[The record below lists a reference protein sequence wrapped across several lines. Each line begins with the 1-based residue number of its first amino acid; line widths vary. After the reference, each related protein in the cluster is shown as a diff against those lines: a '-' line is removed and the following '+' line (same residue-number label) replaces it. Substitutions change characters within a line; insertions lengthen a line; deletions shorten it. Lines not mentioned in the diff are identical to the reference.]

1 MSQLIMQIEKRFVD
15 KKTGQ
20 IFFQFQLGPFK
31 KSMATTVGVALRRV
45 LMGSSKTIAITSAHG
60 DLYQGN
66 SLRED
71 VFEFSLNLQQV
82 VIKSNIFPFLGT
94 AKLQKKGPAI
104 VTAADIILPEGL
116 SLVNPYQYLCT
127 LNEGYTLNLA
137 LVLSSPARSRFESGV
152 PLKSAITTNSANQG
166 NINNES
172 LPVNDLRRSIN
183 QRKKKAFNESE
194 KAPKKSVTILTKD
207 SPKSLP
213 LDSILVD
220 PIYAPIQS
228 CSFEIINVVG
238 SYFPEYMELT
248 KSGLNQTP
256 EYLRMSIATNGSIE
270 PVSAIQDAIQELYG
284 ALSLFLPLSY
294 VFASS
299 YNVISSFNLYQLPN
313 QQSKYL
319 AKYYFDE
326 ICKKIDLIN
335 LNLSLEIELL
345 LRRNGISTLDNII
358 KTPLLTLKGIGFTNK
373 EFLELKQAISKFG
386 FWKDVTL
393 TQWELI

>member
-1 MSQLIMQIEKRFVD
+1 MQIEKRFVD

-45 LMGSSKTIAITSAHG
+45 MMGSSKTVAITSAHG

-137 LVLSSPARSRFESGV
+137 LVLSSPARTRFESGI
-152 PLKSAITTNSANQG
+152 PLKSAIATSPTNQG
-166 NINNES
+166 NSNNES
-172 LPVNDLRRSIN
+172 LTVNDLRRSIN
-183 QRKKKAFNESE
+183 QRKKKVFNEGE

-207 SPKSLP
+207 SPKALP

-299 YNVISSFNLYQLPN
+299 YNVISSFNFYQLSN

-319 AKYYFDE
+319 ANYYFDE

-335 LNLSLEIELL
+335 LNLSVEIELL

-358 KTPLLTLKGIGFTNK
+358 KTPLLTFKNIGFTNK

-386 FWKDVTL
+386 FWKDVNL
-393 TQWELI
+393 TQWEKI

>member
-1 MSQLIMQIEKRFVD
+1 MQIEKRFVD

-45 LMGSSKTIAITSAHG
+45 MMGSSKTVAITSAHG

-137 LVLSSPARSRFESGV
+137 LVLSSPARTRFESGI
-152 PLKSAITTNSANQG
+152 PLKSAIAINAANQG

-183 QRKKKAFNESE
+183 QRKKKVFNEGE
-194 KAPKKSVTILTKD
+194 KTLKKSATILTKD

-228 CSFEIINVVG
+228 CSFEIVNVVG

-270 PVSAIQDAIQELYG
+270 PVSAIQDAVQELYG

-299 YNVISSFNLYQLPN
+299 YNVISSFNLHRLSN
-313 QQSKYL
+313 QQSKHL

-335 LNLSLEIELL
+335 LNLSVEIELL

-358 KTPLLTLKGIGFTNK
+358 KTPLLTFKNMGFTNK

-386 FWKDVTL
+386 FWKDINL
-393 TQWELI
+393 TQWEII